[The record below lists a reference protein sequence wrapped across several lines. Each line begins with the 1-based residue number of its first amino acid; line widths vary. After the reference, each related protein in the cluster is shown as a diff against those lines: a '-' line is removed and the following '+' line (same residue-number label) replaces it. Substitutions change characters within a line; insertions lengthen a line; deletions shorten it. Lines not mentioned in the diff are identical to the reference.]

1 MLLTIDIGI
10 KHLSLCIM
18 KATDKTDLKTYE
30 IQLWDVYN
38 TLEDTT
44 KYCNSHTKSGSI
56 CNKICKYVCNETFY
70 CKTHFPKDIPIKKN
84 NNYKEKVIKDY
95 PLQEIARSVLNKL
108 NEIYEINKEIFSQI
122 TDIFIELQPTFNPSM
137 KLISHVIY
145 GKLVELLSNCN
156 IKFVRASQKLKIKY
170 DGPELVCNLKGKYAQ
185 RKWMSIQIVKYILEN
200 KFSQEQSNKWLPKFI
215 EQGTADEGDTFL
227 MAINGL
233 YGIPKKEV
241 KSKAKPKVVKTKKE
255 PKRK

>member
-18 KATDKTDLKTYE
+18 NATDKTDLKTYE
-30 IQLWDVYN
+30 IILWDVYN

-44 KYCNSHTKSGSI
+44 KHCTSKTKSGSI
-56 CNKICKYVCNETFY
+56 CNKICKYKMELNNSITYC
-70 CKTHFPKDIPIKKN
+70 CKTHFPKDTPIKKN

-95 PLQEIARSVLNKL
+95 TLQEIAVSVITKL
-108 NEIYEINKEIFSQI
+108 NEIYESNKDTFSQI
-122 TDIFIELQPTFNPSM
+122 TNIFIELQPTFNPSM

-145 GKLVELLSNCN
+145 GKLVELYIGTNCN
-156 IKFVRASQKLKIKY
+156 IKFVRASQKLKINY

-200 KFSQEQSNKWLPKFI
+200 KFSQEQSNKWLPLLVSKKD
-215 EQGTADEGDTFL
+215 QADMTDTL
-227 MAINGL
+227 CMGVNAL
-233 YGIPKKEV
+233 SGIPKKETSKKQ
-241 KSKAKPKVVKTKKE
+241 KSKK
-255 PKRK
+255 